1 MFLNEEIQALDVVE
15 ALQGEIGVFQITDV
29 VTNQKYILATRPGHS
44 LTSFR
49 AVGNGGPQKTFRI
62 RKTAEFGEPWPGGPG
77 R

>member
-15 ALQGEIGVFQITDV
+15 ALQGEVGVFQITDL
-29 VTNQKYILATRPGHS
+29 VTNQKYILSTRPGHS

-49 AVGNGGPQKTFRI
+49 AVGNGGAPNGFRI
-62 RKTAEFGEPWPGGPG
+62 KKTANFGEPWPGPG

>member
-1 MFLNEEIQALDVVE
+1 MLSLNEEIQALDVVE

-29 VTNQKYILATRPGHS
+29 FTNQKYVLSTRTGHS

-49 AVGNGGPQKTFRI
+49 VVGNGVTPQPFVIK
-62 RKTAEFGEPWPGGPG
+62 KTANFGEPWPS